1 MPARE
6 PAVEQWYYEEI
17 ELGETF
23 AIPSKTITDTHFVMF
38 AGLTGDFH
46 PLHLDEHYTKRE
58 TQFDS
63 RVAHG
68 MMITMFTIVGASS
81 LSDHLHESA
90 IAFLNQSS
98 SFSAP
103 VFEGDTIYPEL
114 EVTDRTDKGD
124 KGIVTLTSRV
134 YNQDD
139 EQVLE
144 GELEILVAK
153 RDAGEE

>member
-1 MPARE
+1 MKRRE
-6 PAVEQWYYEEI
+6 PAVDQWYFEEI
-17 ELGETF
+17 DVGETF
-23 AIPSKTITDTHFVMF
+23 GIPSKTITDNHFVTF
-38 AGLTGDFH
+38 AGMTGDFH
-46 PLHLDEHYTKRE
+46 PLHLDEHYTRE
-58 TQFDS
+58 KTQFDS

-98 SFSAP
+98 TFLNP

-114 EVTDRTDKGD
+114 EVSEKEDKGD
-124 KGIVTLTSRV
+124 KGIITLTSRV
-134 YNQDD
+134 FNQDD

-144 GELEILVAK
+144 GELQLLVKTREA
-153 RDAGEE
+153 DD

>member
-1 MPARE
+1 MTRRE
-6 PAVEQWYYEEI
+6 PTAEQWYFEEI
-17 ELGETF
+17 EVGETF
-23 AIPSKTITDTHFVMF
+23 AIPSKTITNTHFVTF

-46 PLHLDEHYTKRE
+46 PIHLDEHYARE
-58 TQFDS
+58 ETPFDS

-98 SFSAP
+98 GFLNP

-114 EVTDRTDKGD
+114 EVSEKEDKGG
-124 KGIVTLTSRV
+124 KGIVTLASRV
-134 YNQDD
+134 FNQND

-144 GELEILVAK
+144 GELEILVKK
-153 RDAGEE
+153 RKGGD